1 MSSAV
6 KSICSRS
13 GLPGAGSNQHGGGG
27 GGLMVDGHGAA
38 GGSSHNGKGYGGGG
52 YSGYL
57 GQPGVVL
64 ISLG

>member
-1 MSSAV
+1 
-6 KSICSRS
+6 
-13 GLPGAGSNQHGGGG
+13 
-27 GGLMVDGHGAA
+27 MVDGHGAA

-64 ISLG
+64 ISLE